1 MKKYV
6 NGEIVE
12 MTPEEIAEFEKAN
25 KEYAEQLKN
34 TPPTET
40 ERLEALE
47 QAFMELVEVV
57 ING

>member
-1 MKKYV
+1 MKKYE
-6 NGEIVE
+6 NGQYVE
-12 MTPEEIAEFEKAN
+12 MTPEEIAEMKA
-25 KEYAEQLKN
+25 EAERMAEELKN